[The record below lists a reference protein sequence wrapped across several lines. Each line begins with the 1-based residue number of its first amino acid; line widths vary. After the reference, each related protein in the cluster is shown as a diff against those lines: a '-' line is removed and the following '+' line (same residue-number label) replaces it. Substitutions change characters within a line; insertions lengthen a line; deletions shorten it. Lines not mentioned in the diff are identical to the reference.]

1 MITKVFGPP
10 GSGKTTYLLGITE
23 QELGNGTL
31 PMNIGYFAFTRKA
44 ATEARDRAIQKFP
57 HLNAETD
64 FPWFRTLHSLA
75 YHCLGVGHKDMM
87 MPADYAVFARECGL
101 NISTSVDDTVVHT
114 DNPILN

>member
-10 GSGKTTYLLGITE
+10 GSGKTTFLLGITE

-87 MPADYAVFARECGL
+87 TPWTTRCSLKSVGL
-101 NISTSVDDTVVHT
+101 RSTR
-114 DNPILN
+114 